1 MKTSIYIG
9 EQLRKIDLFD
19 DENIFFIQKLN
30 DIEKLSNIFS
40 DSTLSFT
47 IPATDNNNSILR
59 HYYDIYINNG
69 YNANLRIP
77 AYIEIDSFPY
87 KFGEI
92 QIEDVKLN
100 NFLSKDYKITFY
112 SKITQLTELFSNDT
126 IDLLDFDDFK
136 WTYNNTNFERTLNDT
151 TYFDG
156 DIITPLISYS
166 DRDWNYGSFSG
177 TASDISSDLTP
188 IVNTELKSALRII
201 RIIEAIEDKYN
212 ISFSRDFFGTELFEK
227 LYIWMN
233 SKSSKPSGQ
242 VILNIQNNITTSG
255 PSPNNFFTCSVDTT
269 NNIFTIT
276 DNAFDYDPTR
286 IFNLRVLAV
295 GLRDPISNV
304 ILDDIFF
311 TLTVIDN
318 DTDEIYLTQ
327 TRKTFGGNLSVLQ
340 FIFDIPQQ
348 SVSTTRN
355 LKFFL
360 SSSSNFTFGV
370 FSILFDYVIG
380 PGNIQRASTENNSGN
395 YLNVYNPSFQL
406 PSIKV
411 IDFIIGIM
419 KMFKLIIRPTSINNF
434 YIDTIDNFYSQGR
447 IIDITKYTNQ
457 EEVIIERPDI
467 YSSIKFKYEKTENV
481 LGKRFRQTNDPIND
495 EIGYGDLSS
504 QYIIDTKNE
513 LEVKLPFENMLFE
526 RLTIESNDNN
536 ILTNICIGQS
546 CKLQEDNI
554 TLIPNDSKPI
564 IFFNNGLIDITD
576 TPVKIKFGGSVTYS
590 LTSYYLVNNSN
601 NSVFENVTDSIN
613 FGSEIDPWFLQQL
626 DKSLY
631 SNYWENWINTIYDK
645 KQRKF
650 KFKSYLPQRYIE
662 ELSLNDRIIIGDTR
676 YKINDFKINLQ
687 TGETDLNLF
696 VDIYDEYGITQSII

>member
-30 DIEKLSNIFS
+30 DIEKLSNIFF